1 MNIKTLSGKI
11 LLWAGVGLLVFFL
24 FLGVLLFAT
33 SLRTAIDGKRTH
45 PEPERDFMAGGI
57 HYKIVTHGDRN
68 ILINITLDS
77 LAVEEYNIRLL
88 MGQIT
93 TYPYSMGIDMREKY
107 KVTPNTKKQ
116 TTKKRGK

>member
-1 MNIKTLSGKI
+1 MKMNIKALSGKI

-33 SLRTAIDGKRTH
+33 SLRTAIDSKRIH
-45 PEPERDFMAGGI
+45 SEPERDFVSGGI

-107 KVTPNTKKQ
+107 KATPNT
-116 TTKKRGK
+116 